1 MKRQGVVLTFL
12 LLGRE
17 WGTPIDLLYEML
29 ISIKTILGNKWSW
42 ELKERIEICLKKARQ
57 NANEVML

>member
-1 MKRQGVVLTFL
+1 M
-12 LLGRE
+12 LGRE
-17 WGTPIDLLYEML
+17 LGAPIDLIYEML

-42 ELKERIEICLKKARQ
+42 ELKERIEICLKKATQ